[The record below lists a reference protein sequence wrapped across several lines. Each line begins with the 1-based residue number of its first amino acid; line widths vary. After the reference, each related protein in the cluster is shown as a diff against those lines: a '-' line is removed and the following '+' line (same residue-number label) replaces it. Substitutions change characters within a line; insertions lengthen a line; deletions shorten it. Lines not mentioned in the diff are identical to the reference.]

1 MRYQRGHEVT
11 YIGATYIGNF
21 TNKDLIFDVF
31 DEVNR
36 YLIQN
41 DLPVRFLYLGKLE
54 VGPGYLIN
62 IPVGKAQVKGYPLEA
77 IIEALYAR
85 LLQEIHK
92 DEAFPMRRIFGLTT
106 FPLVSRNRYLHIY
119 EKFLG
124 FQQEILGMKMM
135 VLSMKPFESGNK
147 ELMRTRIFKGVL
159 HELGHS
165 FDLDHC
171 HSECVMNPPRDI
183 DDWDRRLPSYCPSCM
198 RKLQSSVSAEIAL
211 KNGRGRQRQGRS
223 SVPLT

>member
-1 MRYQRGHEVT
+1 MRHLRDQEVA

-21 TNKDLIFDVF
+21 ADKNLIFEVF

-62 IPVGKAQVKGYPLEA
+62 IPVGDVQVKGYPLEA
-77 IIEALYAR
+77 LIEALYAR
-85 LLQEIHK
+85 LLQEVHK
-92 DEAFPMRRIFGLTT
+92 DETFPMRRIFGLTT
-106 FPLVSRNRYLHIY
+106 FPLVSRNKYFHIY

-124 FQQEILGMKMM
+124 FQQEILGMRIMI
-135 VLSMKPFESGNK
+135 LSMKPFESENK
-147 ELMRTRIFKGVL
+147 ELMKTRIFKGVL

-171 HSECVMNPPRDI
+171 HSECVMNPPVDI
-183 DDWDRRLPSYCPSCM
+183 GDWDRRPPSYCPSCM
-198 RKLQSSVSAEIAL
+198 RKLQSSVSAELVL
-211 KNGRGRQRQGRS
+211 KNGRGR
-223 SVPLT
+223 